1 LIYTAEHRN
10 RNPRP
15 QQIKAMGFFGA
26 LKKSVHRCFTN
37 VVQRGVFYIAS
48 ILLVISLTI
57 IGGTYYI
64 LKMADWT
71 NYKIRTSVEGEFP
84 TNTSHYKLHKK
95 FELPDERDIDTTVQI
110 MTIVVE
116 INMVTTAL
124 SVLTTL
130 ALFCVMSKEMAV
142 NKSRRNAVLPYLIWN
157 SVAILYNVIVLI
169 YISIKLKKFIAQ
181 LSEITLSMT
190 ISAAVDFVFLIIVTA
205 YYRFL
210 EHVTVPDSPALLMS
224 ARNGSANHHR
234 HHQQTDDIDEVEIPE
249 ALMEEFIERRLSLQK
264 PRPFKGENKATF

>member
-1 LIYTAEHRN
+1 
-10 RNPRP
+10 
-15 QQIKAMGFFGA
+15 MGFFGA

-210 EHVTVPDSPALLMS
+210 